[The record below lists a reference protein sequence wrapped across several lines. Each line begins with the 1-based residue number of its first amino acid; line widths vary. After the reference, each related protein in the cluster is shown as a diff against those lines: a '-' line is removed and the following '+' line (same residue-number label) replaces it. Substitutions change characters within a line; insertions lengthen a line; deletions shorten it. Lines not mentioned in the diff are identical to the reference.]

1 MGLLDNI
8 VSSAGYSTTAFNFQT
23 LTETYNKRMLLLND
37 TVSVSANT
45 FGVSVSSYFD
55 VPLPLLGF
63 VFNYS
68 GDIPFINNE
77 YSEYPYLDKQL
88 LVEGA
93 IRQPADFSITLH
105 KLITSLSP
113 FNAITFENQLFVNAI
128 DFYVKKGGTFAV
140 ITPWGSVDYCVLVGL
155 YGIESDTEN
164 GLSYRMDLKKLVPV
178 SNAISDLVGDV
189 KKMAVGMV
197 SKAGSYTTVKK

>member
-140 ITPWGSVDYCVLVGL
+140 ITPWGSIDYCVLVGL
-155 YGIESDTEN
+155 FGIESDTEN
-164 GLSYRMDLKKLVPV
+164 GLSYRMDLKKLVPI

>member
-63 VFNYS
+63 VFNYN

-140 ITPWGSVDYCVLVGL
+140 ITPWGSIDYCVLVGL

-164 GLSYRMDLKKLVPV
+164 GLSYRMDLKKLVPI

-197 SKAGSYTTVKK
+197 SKAGGYTTVKK

>member
-63 VFNYS
+63 VFNYNS
-68 GDIPFINNE
+68 DIPFINNE

-88 LVEGA
+88 LVDGA

-140 ITPWGSVDYCVLVGL
+140 ITPWGSVDYCVLFGL

-164 GLSYRMDLKKLVPV
+164 GLSYRMDLKKLVPI

>member
-37 TVSVSANT
+37 TVSVSANI

-164 GLSYRMDLKKLVPV
+164 GLSYRMDLKKLVPI

>member
-63 VFNYS
+63 VFNYN

-140 ITPWGSVDYCVLVGL
+140 ITPWGSIDYCVLVGL
-155 YGIESDTEN
+155 FGIEGDTEN
-164 GLSYRMDLKKLVPV
+164 GLSYRMDLKKLVPI

>member
-8 VSSAGYSTTAFNFQT
+8 VSSSMNSATSFNFQT

-37 TVSVSANT
+37 TISVATNS
-45 FGVSVSSYFD
+45 FGISINNYFD
-55 VPLPLLGF
+55 IPLPLIGF
-63 VFNYS
+63 VFNYN
-68 GDIPFINNE
+68 GDIPFIENE
-77 YSEYPYLDKQL
+77 HSEYPYLDKQL

-128 DFYVKKGGTFAV
+128 DYYDRKGGTFAV
-140 ITPWGSVDYCVLVGL
+140 ITPWGSIDYCVLVGL
-155 YGIESDTEN
+155 YGIQADTEN

-178 SNAISDLVGDV
+178 SDTISGLVGDA
-189 KKMAVGMV
+189 KKMAMGIVG
-197 SKAGSYTTVKK
+197 KTGSFLTVGK

>member
-164 GLSYRMDLKKLVPV
+164 GLSYRMDLKKLVPI
-178 SNAISDLVGDV
+178 SNTISDLVGDV

>member
-63 VFNYS
+63 VFNYN

-164 GLSYRMDLKKLVPV
+164 GLSYRMDLKKLVPI
-178 SNAISDLVGDV
+178 SNAILDLVGDV

>member
-164 GLSYRMDLKKLVPV
+164 GLSYRMDLKKLVPI

>member
-140 ITPWGSVDYCVLVGL
+140 ITPWGSIDYCVLVGL

-164 GLSYRMDLKKLVPV
+164 GLSYRMDLKKLVPI

-197 SKAGSYTTVKK
+197 SKAGSYTTVKR

>member
-63 VFNYS
+63 VFNYN

-140 ITPWGSVDYCVLVGL
+140 ITPWGSIDYCVLCGL

-164 GLSYRMDLKKLVPV
+164 GLSYRMDLKKLVPI

>member
-63 VFNYS
+63 VFNYN

-164 GLSYRMDLKKLVPV
+164 GLSYRMDLKKLVPI

>member
-63 VFNYS
+63 VFNYN

-140 ITPWGSVDYCVLVGL
+140 ITPWGSIDYCVLVGL

-164 GLSYRMDLKKLVPV
+164 GLSYRMDLKKLVPI

>member
-164 GLSYRMDLKKLVPV
+164 GLSYRMDLKKLVPI
-178 SNAISDLVGDV
+178 SNVISDLVGDV

>member
-140 ITPWGSVDYCVLVGL
+140 ITPWGSIDYCVLVGL

-164 GLSYRMDLKKLVPV
+164 GLSYRMDLKKLVPI

-197 SKAGSYTTVKK
+197 SKAVSYTTVKR

>member
-45 FGVSVSSYFD
+45 FGVSVSIYFD

-63 VFNYS
+63 VFNYN

-164 GLSYRMDLKKLVPV
+164 GLSYRMDLKKLVPI